1 MKRATLL
8 GVAVI
13 VLGGLLGIL
22 MARDPGYLLA
32 TYDGAA
38 VETSLWF
45 GALVLLVAYVALHSL
60 LLVVRR
66 LLQGKGL
73 FDAWRRNRRSQVAAR
88 RTASGLLLLE
98 QGDWEQ
104 AKRLLAGEVDKV
116 ATPAVNLLGAALA
129 AHELG
134 AVEERDRLLHQA
146 RRAEPTA
153 KLPAALLQT
162 RLQMAAGQW
171 RQARNGLLE
180 IQPEAPRHPVV
191 AQRLLRCHE
200 ALGDWQ
206 ALTELAPTLRKAK
219 AVDAESLDALERR
232 AWRRRIAAEG
242 LDAWEQTPKKLQA
255 DPELVLATARQM
267 LAADDPGAAEAVL
280 RGALERSWSGGL
292 LQLYGCVRSPK
303 PERQL
308 AAVEGWLRK
317 RPSDGELLLAAGR
330 IALMNADWAKAREF
344 LEASLRTETN
354 ATVQAELGRL
364 LTALGEPRRGGELL
378 AKAVGNLPD
387 LPLPARSG

>member
-1 MKRATLL
+1 MKKAASL

-13 VLGGLLGIL
+13 VLGGLVGIL

-32 TYDGAA
+32 TYDGVA

-45 GALVLLVAYVALHSL
+45 AALILLAAYAALHTL
-60 LLVVRR
+60 LLAVRR

-73 FDAWRRNRRSQVAAR
+73 FDAWRRNRRSQTAAR

-104 AKRLLAGEVDKV
+104 AKRLLAGEAEKV
-116 ATPAVNLLGAALA
+116 ATPAVNFLGAALA

-134 AVEERDRLLHQA
+134 AIEERDRLLNQA
-146 RRAEPTA
+146 RRADPAA

-171 RQARNGLLE
+171 RPALNGLLE
-180 IQPEAPRHPVV
+180 IQPEAPKHPLV

-206 ALTELAPTLRKAK
+206 ALTELAPALRKAK
-219 AVDAESLDALERR
+219 AVDAKSLDALERR
-232 AWRRRIAAEG
+232 AWRQRIAAEG
-242 LDAWEQTPKKLQA
+242 LDACKQTPKKLQG

-280 RGALERSWSGGL
+280 REALERSWSGVL
-292 LQLYGCVRSPK
+292 VQLYGCIRSPK
-303 PERQL
+303 PERQMT
-308 AAVEGWLRK
+308 AVEGWLCK

-354 ATVQAELGRL
+354 PTVQAELGRL

-378 AKAVGNLPD
+378 VKAVGDLPD